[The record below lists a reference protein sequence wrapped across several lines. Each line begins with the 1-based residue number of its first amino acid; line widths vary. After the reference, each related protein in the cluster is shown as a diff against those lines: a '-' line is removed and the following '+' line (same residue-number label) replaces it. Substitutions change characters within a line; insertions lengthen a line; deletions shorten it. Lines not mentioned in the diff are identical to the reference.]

1 MLLRFA
7 FAATL
12 VLAAIPAFAGPMNP
26 EEARRFIVGKLFSF
40 KCFDGTSGIGRV
52 YSDGSASGIIQFAG
66 RPEARY
72 VKLPSA
78 TLRVRGETV
87 CALLDERETCF
98 DLDRTDAGSFRG
110 AISGLALF
118 SCQFTA
124 ENELP
129 KLVERAPLSIKPDRA
144 GRRR

>member
-1 MLLRFA
+1 
-7 FAATL
+7 
-12 VLAAIPAFAGPMNP
+12 MNA

-72 VKLPSA
+72 VKLPTA
-78 TLRVRGETV
+78 TLRARGETV

-110 AISGLALF
+110 AISGLGLF

-124 ENELP
+124 QNEVP
-129 KLVERAPLSIKPDRA
+129 KLVESAPLSIKSERA